1 MELDQRT
8 MRKSELRDL
17 IDRVRM
23 RHNRR
28 VLCIV
33 ALMFVAFIG
42 GFGLAPKTSSD
53 PSTISGR
60 RLYVYGIM
68 VVYLAIAV
76 VGGLIIIYLAKTDCA
91 KFRVLC
97 PKCGLNLYSLRRLFL
112 AVLGRETREFVRI
125 VIIGSSM
132 KHEWLNRDLIP
143 EQEGVNLCGNERFT
157 DRS

>member
-8 MRKSELRDL
+8 MRKSELRHL

-28 VLCIV
+28 GLCIV

-97 PKCGLNLYSLRRLFL
+97 PKCGLNLY
-112 AVLGRETREFVRI
+112 
-125 VIIGSSM
+125 
-132 KHEWLNRDLIP
+132 
-143 EQEGVNLCGNERFT
+143 
-157 DRS
+157 